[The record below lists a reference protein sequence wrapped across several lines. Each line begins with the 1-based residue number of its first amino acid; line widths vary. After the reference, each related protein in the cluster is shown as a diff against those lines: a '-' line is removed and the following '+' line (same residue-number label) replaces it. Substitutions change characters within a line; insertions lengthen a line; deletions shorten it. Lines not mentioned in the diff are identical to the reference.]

1 MVAHELTKK
10 REENLY
16 EGLPDR
22 IKKRLQNKICL
33 IVLDTLCLYS

>member
-1 MVAHELTKK
+1 MIFHELTKK

-22 IKKRLQNKICL
+22 IKKRLQNKIRL